1 MDICKNYSYLY
12 SSLQIELVSLKILM
26 DRGIDYIHHYR
37 TVIGRTVAR
46 KLYDLKTDIK
56 NKLYSQSTFF
66 EDLGYRYMGP
76 VDGHNIENLC
86 DALETAKNIN

>member
-26 DRGIDYIHHYR
+26 DRGIDYR

-46 KLYDLKTDIK
+46 KAAKT
-56 NKLYSQSTFF
+56 
-66 EDLGYRYMGP
+66 
-76 VDGHNIENLC
+76 
-86 DALETAKNIN
+86 

>member
-26 DRGIDYIHHYR
+26 DRGIDYIHYR

-46 KLYDLKTDIK
+46 KAAKT
-56 NKLYSQSTFF
+56 
-66 EDLGYRYMGP
+66 
-76 VDGHNIENLC
+76 
-86 DALETAKNIN
+86 

>member
-46 KLYDLKTDIK
+46 KAAKT
-56 NKLYSQSTFF
+56 
-66 EDLGYRYMGP
+66 
-76 VDGHNIENLC
+76 
-86 DALETAKNIN
+86 